1 MLLSQLN
8 SISLEK
14 RNGIKKCAQHG
25 EVLGAFS
32 LNKPKIKTSM
42 KKFTNNSIILT
53 GIKKC
58 GKNRE
63 ESIFKMKT
71 FMKKSAKNSII
82 LKL

>member
-1 MLLSQLN
+1 M
-8 SISLEK
+8 
-14 RNGIKKCAQHG
+14 
-25 EVLGAFS
+25 GAFS

-82 LKL
+82 LKLWIYENGGANVKWELKNAKRKIY